1 MKNVRMTRV
10 AANPNHGCFST
21 WVLDGQPICVA
32 LEPYHRNNLA
42 KVSCIPTGQYL
53 MKRYD
58 SPSYGPNMWEI
69 TNVGGRSYI
78 LVHWGNR
85 DFNTQG
91 CVLLGEEFGTLQG
104 DWAVLSSKK
113 AYNEFMSL
121 TKNEREMVLT
131 VVEAY

>member
-32 LEPYHRNNLA
+32 LEPYHRDNE
-42 KVSCIPTGQYL
+42 VGISCIPTGQYL
-53 MKRYD
+53 MRRFDSSRYGD
-58 SPSYGPNMWEI
+58 NLWEVTDI
-69 TNVGGRSYI
+69 QSRSYI

-85 DFNTQG
+85 DTNTEG
-91 CVLLGEEFGTLQG
+91 CILLGEEFGTLQD
-104 DWAVLSSKK
+104 DWAVLSSKR
-113 AYNEFMSL
+113 AYNEFMNL
-121 TKNEREMVLT
+121 TENETEMVLT